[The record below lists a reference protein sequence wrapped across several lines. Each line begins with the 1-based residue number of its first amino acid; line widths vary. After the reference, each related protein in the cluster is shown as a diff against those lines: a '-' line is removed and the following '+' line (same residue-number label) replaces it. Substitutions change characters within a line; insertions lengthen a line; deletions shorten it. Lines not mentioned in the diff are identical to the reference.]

1 MSFRAFVTVCTT
13 VVAVALIIAVAVAQE
28 SKMEHAAI
36 ATMVERGFTPME
48 ARCAT
53 LTSMELKTNPACIA
67 IAVRAG
73 SEVKTDS
80 DY

>member
-1 MSFRAFVTVCTT
+1 MSFRTFVAMCTA
-13 VVAVALIIAVAVAQE
+13 VVAVALIIAVAVAQH

-36 ATMVERGFTPME
+36 AAMVERGFTPME
-48 ARCAT
+48 AKCAT
-53 LTSMELKTNPACIA
+53 LSSTELKSNPACIA

-73 SEVKTDS
+73 SKVKTDS